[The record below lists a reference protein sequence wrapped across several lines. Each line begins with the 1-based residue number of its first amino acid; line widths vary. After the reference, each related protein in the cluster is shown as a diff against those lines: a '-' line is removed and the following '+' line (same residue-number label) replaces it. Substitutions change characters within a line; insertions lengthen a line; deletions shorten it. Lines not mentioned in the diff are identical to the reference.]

1 MTSRLARLHSNA
13 AGRRLDPATGAG
25 IAVGGPGRAG
35 VLGRLRPSWPL
46 VAALLALARALA
58 QPTALLNDP
67 DTYLHVAAGR
77 WMLAH
82 AALPTHDPFSH
93 TFAGAVWVPH
103 EWLAEVILAAVYR
116 AAGWSGLVL
125 LTALS
130 FALSVALLTRF
141 LLRWCEP
148 FSALIAAGLGAA
160 TGLGHLLARPHLL
173 ALPLLALWSGRLFLA
188 RDTGAAPPWRL
199 LPVMALWANLHGGFM
214 FGLALALYLGVEA
227 VLSPGDRAREARRWA
242 IFVALAAAAALAT
255 PNGLAGFLQPF
266 RLIAMPALQVS
277 MLEWRGPDF
286 QAFQPVEIWLLG
298 ALALGFSTGLRLPP
312 TRLALLLA
320 LCHMALAHI
329 RHAELLG
336 LVGPLAVAASLG
348 PPLAARLRA
357 QPPSPLA
364 RAAARLAAP
373 AAVPALLLTAAIAAA
388 LSLPLLLRPITR
400 AEGPATPAAALAAAR
415 RIGLGGPVFNSE
427 GFGGYLIFC
436 GVPTFI
442 DGRIELYGDDF
453 LRRYVEAANGDSGAL
468 RALLRQRRVSW
479 TLLSPTEGAVGLLD
493 RLPGW
498 RRVYADDFAVI
509 HQRIAPPSPM
519 MGEGGGER
527 GAICSETR

>member
-1 MTSRLARLHSNA
+1 MSRLASLHSNA
-13 AGRRLDPATGAG
+13 PGRPLDPATGAG
-25 IAVGGPGRAG
+25 IAAGGPGRAG
-35 VLGRLRPSWPL
+35 VLGRLPPSWPL

-58 QPTALLNDP
+58 HSTALLNDP

-77 WMLAH
+77 WILAH
-82 AALPTHDPFSH
+82 AALPAHDPFSH

-103 EWLAEVILAAVYR
+103 EWLAEVILAAVYW

-125 LTALS
+125 LAALS
-130 FALSVALLTRF
+130 YALTMALLTRF

-148 FSALIAAGLGAA
+148 FSALIAAGLGSA

-173 ALPLLALWSGRLFLA
+173 ALPLLALWAGRLFLA

-242 IFVALAAAAALAT
+242 IFVALAAAAVLAT
-255 PNGLAGFLQPF
+255 PNGVAGFLQPF
-266 RLIAMPALQVS
+266 RLIAMPALKVS
-277 MLEWRGPDF
+277 MVEWRSPDF

-298 ALALGFSTGLRLPP
+298 AVALGFSTGVRLPP
-312 TRLALLLA
+312 TRLALLLG
-320 LCHMALAHI
+320 LCHMALAHV

-348 PPLAARLRA
+348 PPLAAGLR
-357 QPPSPLA
+357 PSPLSPLA
-364 RAAARLAAP
+364 RGAARLAAP
-373 AAVPALLLTAAIAAA
+373 AAAPALLLAAAIAAA
-388 LSLPLLLRPITR
+388 LSLPLLLRPIAR
-400 AEGPATPAAALAAAR
+400 ADGPATPASALAAAR
-415 RIGLGGPVFNSE
+415 RIGLDGPVFNSE
-427 GFGGYLIFC
+427 GFGGYLIFR

-442 DGRIELYGDDF
+442 DGRIELFGDDF
-453 LRRYVEAANGDSGAL
+453 LRRCVAAARGDERAL
-468 RALLRQRRVSW
+468 EALLRRYGVAW
-479 TLLSPTEGAVGLLD
+479 TLLSPADGAVALLD

-498 RRVYADDFAVI
+498 RRVYADETAVI
-509 HQRIAPPSPM
+509 HRRIAPPATADAPRPDALS
-519 MGEGGGER
+519 R
-527 GAICSETR
+527 